1 VANEG
6 SGSVS
11 VIDGSKEAVIAT
23 ISGVADPVQ
32 LVYDPS
38 NQYIYVAGHNSNS
51 VSVIDTR
58 TNTLIDTITGFQDP
72 RRGRL

>member
-1 VANEG
+1 VG

-11 VIDGSKEAVIAT
+11 VIAGSKEAVIAT
-23 ISGVADPVQ
+23 VSGVADPVQ
-32 LVYDPS
+32 LVYNPS

-58 TNTLIDTITGFQDP
+58 TNNLIDTITGLRP
-72 RRGRL
+72 NWSWL